1 MEINHT
7 HRTIPNTLYTIA
19 HFERL
24 LFSAIVHFLHPL
36 ILPTVSATRQAPQ
49 KGKKKKASEIQH
61 FKKPYINR
69 F

>member
-1 MEINHT
+1 M
-7 HRTIPNTLYTIA
+7 IPNTLYTIA

-36 ILPTVSATRQAPQ
+36 ILPTVSATRQTLQ
-49 KGKKKKASEIQH
+49 KKA
-61 FKKPYINR
+61 KKEG